1 MKNFVIGVDVGG
13 TSVKLGIVNALGN
26 VVSRSS
32 FATEEFTGTPEA
44 LITAIANAVLV
55 LLQGAKLS
63 AKDVAGIGVGLPG
76 LIDVENGVVRI
87 LPNIPGWLDV
97 PFKKILERKLNI
109 PVQIENDVNMI
120 TLGEWQYGAGKG
132 IENLICITL
141 GTGVGAGLV
150 LNNAIY
156 RGPGFAAGEIG
167 HVPLEIDGPK
177 CGCGGWGCFER
188 YVGHKS
194 LQKQAAKVFK
204 DKSITLEEVYRRAG
218 EGKKKA
224 IKFWDEAG
232 VLVGIGL
239 VGAINILNP
248 QCVIIG
254 GGVARSFEFLQPSI
268 KRTIDRRAMKT
279 QASMVEIIKARLGDD
294 AGLIGAKV
302 LICHE
307 K

>member
-13 TSVKLGIVNALGN
+13 TNVKLGIVNASGN

-32 FATEEFTGTPEA
+32 FLTQEFMETPEA
-44 LITAIANAVLV
+44 LITAIANAVIA
-55 LLQGAKLS
+55 LLHGAKLS
-63 AKDVAGIGVGLPG
+63 SKDITGVGVGLPG

-97 PFKKILERKLNI
+97 PFRKILERKLNI

-132 IENLICITL
+132 ISNLVCITL
-141 GTGVGAGLV
+141 GTGIGAGLV
-150 LNNAIY
+150 LRNDIY
-156 RGPGFAAGEIG
+156 RGHGFAAGELG
-167 HVPLEIDGPK
+167 HVPLEFEGPK
-177 CGCGGWGCFER
+177 CGCGGVACFER
-188 YVGHKS
+188 YAGNKS
-194 LQKQAAKVFK
+194 LQRKAAKAFN
-204 DKSITLEEVYRRAG
+204 DKSITLEEVYHRAS

-224 IKFWDEAG
+224 IKFWDEVG
-232 VLVGIGL
+232 VLVGTGL
-239 VGAINILNP
+239 VGVVNILNP

-254 GGVARSFEFLQPSI
+254 GGVARSFEFFQLAI
-268 KRTIDRRAMKT
+268 KRTIDSRAMKT

>member
-32 FATEEFTGTPEA
+32 FATEEFMGTPEA

-55 LLQGAKLS
+55 LLQGAKPS

-120 TLGEWQYGAGKG
+120 TIGEWQYGAGKG

-150 LNNAIY
+150 LNNNIY

-188 YVGHKS
+188 YAGHKS

-224 IKFWDEAG
+224 IKFWDETG

-239 VGAINILNP
+239 VGVVNILNP
-248 QCVIIG
+248 QCIIIG